1 MYILFVQLQLRNVSP
16 TEKEIEELQLE
27 NIVDIDADIV
37 GRPPPSLRGAHTS
50 TCAYISCTHIF
61 LHIHIPC
68 TPFNTAQSPLF

>member
-37 GRPPPSLRGAHTS
+37 GRPPPSLRGASTS
-50 TCAYISCTHIF
+50 SDRPPSRMSQLEMENKITLLS
-61 LHIHIPC
+61 
-68 TPFNTAQSPLF
+68 S